1 MQPSTRTNSDAPDVA
16 TSCVFWCVRFYN
28 ALYHN
33 IFKLNLLF
41 TAFCAPHKAISAGFF
56 LCVQT
61 FKIRSIK
68 GDIRKVEQTHLVY
81 YLNSLS
87 FKAAAAASSILLLI
101 DRVLLGSAI
110 GKWNKIVGKY
120 ILTFFWTLKT
130 QQMFWNATSSTCTLQ
145 KVKNVQ
151 N

>member
-1 MQPSTRTNSDAPDVA
+1 M
-16 TSCVFWCVRFYN
+16 
-28 ALYHN
+28 
-33 IFKLNLLF
+33 F

-101 DRVLLGSAI
+101 DRVLLLGSAI

-120 ILTFFWTLKT
+120 ILTFFLNIKNTANVLKCN
-130 QQMFWNATSSTCTLQ
+130 FFDLHIA
-145 KVKNVQ
+145 KG
-151 N
+151 